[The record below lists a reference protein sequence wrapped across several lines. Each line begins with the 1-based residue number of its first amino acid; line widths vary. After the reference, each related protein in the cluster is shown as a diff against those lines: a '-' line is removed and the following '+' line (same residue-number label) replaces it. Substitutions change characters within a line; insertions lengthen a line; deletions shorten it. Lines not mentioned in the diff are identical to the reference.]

1 MEIIEL
7 NQVSDGVF
15 RKRGIYLEKVDPRE
29 WVSKPQGFK
38 LAMRCCDGSL
48 HVVNSPISDI
58 IAGGI
63 AKNEIKM
70 AITALAPTDPVHGQR
85 YVVFVENPTGQAFL
99 LGTVENAIMLL
110 AGI

>member
-1 MEIIEL
+1 MEIVEL
-7 NQVSDGVF
+7 NQVADGIF
-15 RKRGIYLEKVDPRE
+15 RKKGIYLEKIDPRA
-29 WVSKPQGFK
+29 WVSAPQGFK

-48 HVVNSPISDI
+48 HVVNSSISEV

-63 AKNEIKM
+63 AKTEIKM

-85 YVVFVENPTGQAFL
+85 YVVFVENPTGRAFL

-110 AGI
+110 AGM